1 MISHPAVRYLLQAF
15 NLAIFMAL
23 IAAFSAGPTVKQLE
37 DGLAVVTLAFGHAGE
52 PVRACHVRT
61 AEELAALAPNMRA
74 PLDCPRERSV
84 IKVELLMDGKTILDL
99 TIPPPGTFK
108 DQGVDVYQNVEVPV
122 GRHEF
127 TVRMN
132 DNALVDGY
140 TYTNS
145 YTADLAPAQ
154 LLFIDF
160 NQRIGGFTFN

>member
-1 MISHPAVRYLLQAF
+1 MTKIPAVRYLLQAF
-15 NLAIFMAL
+15 NLFVFMAL
-23 IAAFSAGPTVKQLE
+23 IAAFSAGPSVRQLD
-37 DGLAVVTLAFGHAGE
+37 DGLAVITLAFGHAGQ

-61 AEELAALAPNMRA
+61 PDELAALAPNMRA
-74 PLDCPRERSV
+74 PMDCPRERST
-84 IKVELLMDGKTILDL
+84 IKVELEMDGKIILDL
-99 TIPPPGTFK
+99 TIPPPGAFK

-140 TYTNS
+140 TYTDS
-145 YTADLAPAQ
+145 YTVDLAPAQ